1 MFFSLQ
7 EFKLYYLSLPIR
19 KVNLFYLFFS
29 IYSSYAIAI
38 VFPKKFRFS
47 DMRNGKQNWLITNKL
62 GVGIQILI
70 SLVQT
75 RT

>member
-38 VFPKKFRFS
+38 VFPKKSRFS
-47 DMRNGKQNWLITNKL
+47 DMRNGKQN
-62 GVGIQILI
+62 
-70 SLVQT
+70 
-75 RT
+75 